1 MYILT
6 KFTRKISYLLFQIQ
20 YQIHYYY
27 RKKKYMCVY
36 KIRSIKIIHINSV
49 PYINKEENIA

>member
-27 RKKKYMCVY
+27 YREKK
-36 KIRSIKIIHINSV
+36 IHV
-49 PYINKEENIA
+49 RL